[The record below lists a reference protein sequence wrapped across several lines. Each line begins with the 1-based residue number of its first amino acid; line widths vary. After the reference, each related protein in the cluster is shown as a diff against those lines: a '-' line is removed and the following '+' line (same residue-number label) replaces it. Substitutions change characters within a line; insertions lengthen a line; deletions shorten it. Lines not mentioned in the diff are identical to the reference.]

1 MLKKKLL
8 KAMAWYHIEV
18 LYLYPIHT
26 YSLLI
31 SLFYEE
37 VGKVESVQIHRSQ
50 NSELHAPI

>member
-1 MLKKKLL
+1 
-8 KAMAWYHIEV
+8 MAWYHIEV

-37 VGKVESVQIHRSQ
+37 VGKVGSVQIHRSQ
-50 NSELHAPI
+50 NSELHAPISRAV

>member
-1 MLKKKLL
+1 
-8 KAMAWYHIEV
+8 MAWYHIEV

-37 VGKVESVQIHRSQ
+37 VGKVDLYRSIGPRTLSSMLPSQ
-50 NSELHAPI
+50 GPCDV